1 MIKKIENLDNL
12 VNLQTLNLS
21 CNGIYEIENLSSLTK
36 L

>member
-12 VNLQTLNLS
+12 VNLHTLNLS
-21 CNGIYEIENLSSLTK
+21 CNSIYEVENLSYLIK